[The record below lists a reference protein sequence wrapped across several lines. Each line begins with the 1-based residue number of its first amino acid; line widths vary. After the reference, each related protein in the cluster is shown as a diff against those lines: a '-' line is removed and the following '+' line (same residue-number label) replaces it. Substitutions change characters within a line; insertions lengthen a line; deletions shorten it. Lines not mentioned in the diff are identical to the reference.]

1 MGIGVTCTIEGTE
14 RLKAKLKRLQG
25 AINSSDAKQIGIAGG
40 KPVVDYARSIVHVV
54 TGNLRDTI
62 HVEESD
68 EAGVAQVVAGGDG
81 VDYAAD
87 EEFGNS
93 RRPPHPYLRPAVD
106 ATKSAVRTA
115 MRQKSYSVIRKGV
128 G

>member
-14 RLKAKLKRLQG
+14 RLKAKLKRLRG

-40 KPVVDYARSIVHVV
+40 KPVVDYARSIVHVI

-93 RRPPHPYLRPAVD
+93 RRPPTQPSRPFV
-106 ATKSAVRTA
+106 
-115 MRQKSYSVIRKGV
+115 QQ
-128 G
+128 